1 MSDLNAVIQRLLKQV
16 TGCMGVGVVDIES
29 GLLISVAHN
38 VSYLD
43 EYFVESAAAA
53 AVDMF
58 RGRTVATIEKLLSEQ
73 RGEAVRNVI
82 NEVQFSTDSTYIF
95 MAPVPGKEN
104 MLLVMVTARKTN
116 LGMGWVALR
125 SALSEI
131 APHCP

>member
-1 MSDLNAVIQRLLKQV
+1 MSDLNTVCNRLLKQV
-16 TGCMGVGVVDIES
+16 GGCMGVGVVDIES
-29 GLLISVAHN
+29 GLLIAVAHN
-38 VSYLD
+38 VSYID

-58 RGRTVATIEKLLSEQ
+58 RGRTVATIEKLLSDQ
-73 RGEAVRNVI
+73 RGQAVSNLI
-82 NEVQFSTDSTYIF
+82 NEVQISTESTYIF
-95 MAPVPGKEN
+95 MSPIPEKPS
-104 MLLVMVTARKTN
+104 MLVVMITTRKTN

>member
-1 MSDLNAVIQRLLKQV
+1 MSDLNGVTQRLLKQV
-16 TGCMGVGVVDIES
+16 SGCMGVGVVEIES

-53 AVDMF
+53 AVDIF
-58 RGRTVATIEKLLSEQ
+58 RGRTVVTIEKLLSDQ
-73 RGEAVRNVI
+73 RGEQVSNLI
-82 NEVQFSTDSTYIF
+82 NEVQISTNSTYIF
-95 MAPVPGKEN
+95 MAPVPGKPH

-125 SALSEI
+125 GALSEI

>member
-1 MSDLNAVIQRLLKQV
+1 MSDLNGVCQRLLKQV
-16 TGCMGVGVVDIES
+16 SGCMGVGVVEMES
-29 GLLISVAHN
+29 GLLIAVAHN

-58 RGRTVATIEKLLSEQ
+58 RGRTVTTIERLLSEQ
-73 RGEAVRNVI
+73 RGEEVGNLI
-82 NEVQFSTDSTYIF
+82 NEVQISTDSTYIF
-95 MAPVPGKEN
+95 MSPVPGKPN
-104 MLLVMVTARKTN
+104 MLVVMVTARKTN

-125 SALSEI
+125 SALAEI